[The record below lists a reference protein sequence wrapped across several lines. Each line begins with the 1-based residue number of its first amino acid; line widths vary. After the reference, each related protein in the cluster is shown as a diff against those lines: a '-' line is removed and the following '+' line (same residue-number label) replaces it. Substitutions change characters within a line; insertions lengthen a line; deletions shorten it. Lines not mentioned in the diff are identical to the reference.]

1 MMTKKNKDVIDYE
14 ESDIYDYFGCST
26 SIWNADRADLLAVIG
41 GMSGILELLW
51 HKEITPEQSFDDF
64 KQWLKDHQPIEV
76 EVVNE

>member
-1 MMTKKNKDVIDYE
+1 MTKKNKDVIDYE
-14 ESDIYDYFGCST
+14 ESDIYDYFGCLT